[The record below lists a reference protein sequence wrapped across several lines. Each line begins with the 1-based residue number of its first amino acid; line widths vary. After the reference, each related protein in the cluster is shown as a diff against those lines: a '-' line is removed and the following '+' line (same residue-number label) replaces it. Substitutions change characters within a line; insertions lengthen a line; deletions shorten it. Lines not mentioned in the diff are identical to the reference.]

1 MRTNRSGY
9 MYTPAGSAKALNKRP
24 KPKHPKKETNQ
35 AFLFVFFILLP
46 VILLLSLFIGP
57 VKWFFVVLCLLSV
70 SCMWIFRAFLFPGRM
85 MITAIY
91 GLLTV
96 ITLISALNGMSTNQS
111 IYNAVNNNSTTTSIP
126 IETPLFASS
135 YSTMG
140 TDVPAEY
147 YETESNID
155 DAFSGYSEIQ
165 VQGSMDEFSESP
177 APEAQTIVSGYTA
190 DHKSDAEIA
199 LENFMEK
206 WRKGIIAD
214 MVEYTAPSWRNAQSD
229 PPQQQLFWKFAQ
241 RLLIDWRQ
249 MSAPSGTDS
258 STARTTTIQADV
270 NYGGEIRTYQYDA
283 ITLYENSAWYVDP
296 DSISSGILV
305 EQATP
310 TPNPDETPT
319 PSPEPTATP
328 PPGPKTKL
336 YYNKD
341 GGKKYH
347 SDPNCSSV
355 ASKYLPLK
363 GSFNYGDIKKSPYN
377 KLKPCDV
384 CGAPPK
390 P

>member
-1 MRTNRSGY
+1 MHITTWRLIR
-9 MYTPAGSAKALNKRP
+9 LRP
-24 KPKHPKKETNQ
+24 IHQQKHR
-35 AFLFVFFILLP
+35 FLHHP
-46 VILLLSLFIGP
+46 
-57 VKWFFVVLCLLSV
+57 
-70 SCMWIFRAFLFPGRM
+70 
-85 MITAIY
+85 TARWE
-91 GLLTV
+91 
-96 ITLISALNGMSTNQS
+96 SS
-111 IYNAVNNNSTTTSIP
+111 
-126 IETPLFASS
+126 ETP
-135 YSTMG
+135 
-140 TDVPAEY
+140 V
-147 YETESNID
+147 SN
-155 DAFSGYSEIQ
+155 AQTTVAGYS
-165 VQGSMDEFSESP
+165 S
-177 APEAQTIVSGYTA
+177 

-328 PPGPKTKL
+328 TPGPKTKL

-347 SDPNCSSV
+347 IDPNCSSV

>member
-9 MYTPAGSAKALNKRP
+9 MYTPAGSAKALNRKP
-24 KPKHPKKETNQ
+24 KPKHPKREVNQ
-35 AFLFVFFILLP
+35 AFLFLFFIILPIILLITLFIQP
-46 VILLLSLFIGP
+46 AKWLFVILALLSITF
-57 VKWFFVVLCLLSV
+57 
-70 SCMWIFRAFLFPGRM
+70 MWLARAFLFPGRM
-85 MITAIY
+85 IITAVY

-96 ITLISALNGMSTNQS
+96 ITLISALNTQAMTNDPYS
-111 IYNAVNNNSTTTSIP
+111 VPKNAAPTLVP
-126 IETPLFASS
+126 VETPLFASS

-140 TDVPAEY
+140 TDVPADY
-147 YETESNID
+147 YSTDEGID
-155 DAFSGYSEIQ
+155 DAFEGYSEIQ
-165 VQGSMDEFSESP
+165 VQGASDEFSETTTPSTP
-177 APEAQTIVSGYTA
+177 NTVIGYVS
-190 DHKSDAEIA
+190 DHKSAAEVA

-214 MVEYTAPSWRNAQSD
+214 MVEFTAPSWRNAQSD

-241 RLLIDWRQ
+241 RILIDWRQ

-283 ITLYENSAWYVDP
+283 ITLYENSGWYVDP

-319 PSPEPTATP
+319 PTPEPTSTP
-328 PPGPKTKL
+328 TPGPKTKL

-347 SDPNCSSV
+347 IDPNCSSV

-363 GSFNYGDIKKSPYN
+363 GTFNYGDINKSPYN

>member
-9 MYTPAGSAKALNKRP
+9 MYTPAGSAKALNKKP
-24 KPKHPKKETNQ
+24 KPKHPKREVNQ
-35 AFLFVFFILLP
+35 AFLFLFFIILPIILLITLFIQP
-46 VILLLSLFIGP
+46 AKWLFVILALLSITF
-57 VKWFFVVLCLLSV
+57 
-70 SCMWIFRAFLFPGRM
+70 MWLARAFLFPGRM
-85 MITAIY
+85 IITAVY

-96 ITLISALNGMSTNQS
+96 ITLISALNTQAMTSDPYS
-111 IYNAVNNNSTTTSIP
+111 VPKNAAPTLVP
-126 IETPLFASS
+126 VETPLFASS

-140 TDVPAEY
+140 TDVPADY
-147 YETESNID
+147 YSTDEGID
-155 DAFSGYSEIQ
+155 DAFEGYSEIQ
-165 VQGSMDEFSESP
+165 VQGASDEFSETTTPSTP
-177 APEAQTIVSGYTA
+177 NTVIGYVS
-190 DHKSDAEIA
+190 DHKSAAEVA

-214 MVEYTAPSWRNAQSD
+214 MVEFTAPSWRNAQSD

-241 RLLIDWRQ
+241 RILIDWRQ

-283 ITLYENSAWYVDP
+283 ITLYENSGWYVDP

-319 PSPEPTATP
+319 PTPEPTSTP
-328 PPGPKTKL
+328 TPGPKTKL

-347 SDPNCSSV
+347 IDPNCSSV

-363 GSFNYGDIKKSPYN
+363 GTFNYGDINKSPYN

>member
-9 MYTPAGSAKALNKRP
+9 MYTPAGSAKALNRKP
-24 KPKHPKKETNQ
+24 KPKHPKREVNQ
-35 AFLFVFFILLP
+35 AFLFLFFIILPIILLITLFIQP
-46 VILLLSLFIGP
+46 AKWLFVILALLSITF
-57 VKWFFVVLCLLSV
+57 
-70 SCMWIFRAFLFPGRM
+70 MWLARAFLFPGRM
-85 MITAIY
+85 IITAVY

-96 ITLISALNGMSTNQS
+96 ITLISALNTQAMTSDPYS
-111 IYNAVNNNSTTTSIP
+111 VPKNAAPTLVP
-126 IETPLFASS
+126 VETPLFASS

-140 TDVPAEY
+140 TDVPADY
-147 YETESNID
+147 YSTDEGID
-155 DAFSGYSEIQ
+155 DAFEGYSEIQ
-165 VQGSMDEFSESP
+165 VQGASDEFSETTTPSTP
-177 APEAQTIVSGYTA
+177 NTVIGYVS
-190 DHKSDAEIA
+190 DHKSAAEVA
-199 LENFMEK
+199 LESFMEK

-214 MVEYTAPSWRNAQSD
+214 MVEFTAPSWRNAQSD

-241 RLLIDWRQ
+241 RILIDWRQ

-283 ITLYENSAWYVDP
+283 ITLYENSGWYVDP

-319 PSPEPTATP
+319 PTPEPTSTP
-328 PPGPKTKL
+328 TPGPKTKL

-347 SDPNCSSV
+347 IDPNCSSV

-363 GSFNYGDIKKSPYN
+363 GTFNYGDINKSPYN

>member
-9 MYTPAGSAKALNKRP
+9 MYTPAGSAKALNRKP
-24 KPKHPKKETNQ
+24 KPKHPKREVNQ
-35 AFLFVFFILLP
+35 AFLFLFFIILPIILLITLFIQP
-46 VILLLSLFIGP
+46 AKWLFVILALLSITF
-57 VKWFFVVLCLLSV
+57 
-70 SCMWIFRAFLFPGRM
+70 MWLARAFLFPGRM
-85 MITAIY
+85 IITAVY

-96 ITLISALNGMSTNQS
+96 ITLISALNTQAMTSDPYS
-111 IYNAVNNNSTTTSIP
+111 VPKNAAPTLVP
-126 IETPLFASS
+126 VETPLFASS

-140 TDVPAEY
+140 TDVPADY
-147 YETESNID
+147 YSTDEGID
-155 DAFSGYSEIQ
+155 DAFEGYSEIQ
-165 VQGSMDEFSESP
+165 VQGASDEFSETTTPSTP
-177 APEAQTIVSGYTA
+177 NTVIGYVS
-190 DHKSDAEIA
+190 DHKSAAEVA

-214 MVEYTAPSWRNAQSD
+214 MVEFTAPSWRNAQSD

-241 RLLIDWRQ
+241 RILIDWRQ

-283 ITLYENSAWYVDP
+283 ITLYENSGWYVDP

-319 PSPEPTATP
+319 PTPEPTSTP
-328 PPGPKTKL
+328 TPGPKTKL

-347 SDPNCSSV
+347 IDPNCSSV

-363 GSFNYGDIKKSPYN
+363 GTFNYGDINKSPYN